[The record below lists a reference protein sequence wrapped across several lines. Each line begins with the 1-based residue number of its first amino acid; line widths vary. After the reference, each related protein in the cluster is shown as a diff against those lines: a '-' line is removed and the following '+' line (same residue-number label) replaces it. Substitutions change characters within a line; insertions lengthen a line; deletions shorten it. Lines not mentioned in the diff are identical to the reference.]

1 MAVFRHTTDL
11 PEDARGSVVAIGNFD
26 GVHRGHGAIFAE
38 ARARAA
44 RLNTVASVLT
54 FEPHPRELFQPDA
67 VPFRLSSLRTKVRL
81 LEDAGMAHLF
91 VLQFDWDFARISAD
105 AFVDE
110 MIAANLKARHV
121 VIGRDFRFGNRR
133 KGDASL
139 MRIKAAQH
147 GFGVSA
153 LNPVA
158 DEYGEVISSSR
169 IRHLLRH
176 GDVGE
181 ATRLLGRPWEVE
193 GRVQHGAKNG
203 RSIGFPTANLRLD
216 SYLEPLHGIYAVR
229 AAVDA
234 GAETRWWDA
243 VAYVGRRPVVDGE
256 DVQLEVHVFD
266 ASPDLYDAHLRVQF
280 VAFVR
285 GDATF
290 DDLESMKA
298 QVAADCDAARRL
310 LDTTRSDDAA

>member
-11 PEDARGSVVAIGNFD
+11 PEDARAGVVAIGNFD

-44 RLNTVASVLT
+44 RLGTVPTVLT
-54 FEPHPRELFQPDA
+54 FEPHPRELFQPEA
-67 VPFRLSSLRTKVRL
+67 APFRLSSLRTKVRL
-81 LEDAGMAHLF
+81 LEEAGMAHLF
-91 VLQFDWDFARISAD
+91 VLQFDWAFARISAD
-105 AFVDE
+105 AFIGDI
-110 MIAANLKARHV
+110 IARNLRARHV
-121 VIGRDFRFGNRR
+121 VIGRDFRFGHRR

-139 MRIKAAQH
+139 LRIKAAER

-153 LNPVA
+153 LDPVA

-169 IRHLLRH
+169 IRHLLRQ

-181 ATRLLGRPWEVE
+181 ATRLLDRPWEVE

-216 SYLEPLHGIYAVR
+216 SYLEPMHGIYAVR
-229 AAVDA
+229 AGVDQ
-234 GAETRWWDA
+234 GRETHWWDG
-243 VAYVGRRPVVDGE
+243 VAYVGRRPVVEGE
-256 DVQLEVHVFD
+256 DVQLEVHIFD
-266 ASPDLYDAHLRVQF
+266 ASPDLYDAHLRVHF
-280 VAFVR
+280 IAFVR

-310 LDTTRSDDAA
+310 LDTARSDDAA